1 LRIDLLLAN
10 STRWQ
15 FSAFRT
21 NGIGRGNERPRRGVA
36 ARYDRDVATE
46 GINQTPRRSLV
57 SRLRERNGDARAHF
71 VVCGA
76 DALVYTL
83 AQELSNSGNPVRITV
98 IVPPELR
105 PDVPDLDELR
115 DVKVIRA
122 VRLDERT
129 FQEAG
134 LPGADALALI
144 MPDDMVNL
152 HAALCARAVES
163 ELRVVVRMFNTG
175 LGDAIRRLFADSAVL
190 SDAGMA
196 APAFVASALGE
207 VAPTHF
213 RYAGRTLLLARRQ
226 DVPEKS
232 IVLPL
237 AASNGGGNVR
247 ILPAE
252 PLPGGPQPTDL
263 VLAEATG
270 RPNAH
275 DVAARRLSRSGRR
288 RRQWLSFVRG
298 FRGGVTSKL
307 GLAVLV
313 TVALTV
319 LSGLSLT
326 RYMEVQGFWRSIYIT
341 LLTVVGS
348 SDVELNRQ
356 PIAQVAQVVL
366 TIAGVALL
374 PLITAAV
381 VDGMVRTRL
390 AIDRGEV
397 VGVHSNHIVLVG
409 LGNVGT
415 RVMRRLDD
423 LGVDV
428 VAIDRNPD
436 ARGMQ
441 IAEQLGVPVIIG
453 DASREETLRAA
464 SIDTCRALVVLSTDD
479 AVNLQ
484 AALHARAIIP
494 DLRVVLR
501 LFDDD
506 FARRVQDAF
515 GITISRSVSRLC
527 APAFA
532 AAMLERDVLATIPV
546 DRHALLVAS
555 VKVISGSTLDGA
567 PLSDADRTGSA
578 RVIAMMA
585 AGSTWVDW
593 SPDHRRVLGPGDE
606 IVVVARRAGLRALVE
621 QAYSPLAQPG
631 LDTLGK

>member
-1 LRIDLLLAN
+1 M
-10 STRWQ
+10 
-15 FSAFRT
+15 
-21 NGIGRGNERPRRGVA
+21 
-36 ARYDRDVATE
+36 ATE
-46 GINQTPRRSLV
+46 PVNQPPRKSLV
-57 SRLRERNGDARAHF
+57 SRLRERNGDGRPHF
-71 VVCGA
+71 VICGA

-83 AQELSNSGNPVRITV
+83 AQELSNSGSPIRLTV

-122 VRLDERT
+122 SRLDERT
-129 FQEAG
+129 FTEAG
-134 LPGADALALI
+134 LAGADALALV

-152 HAALCARAVES
+152 HAALCARSVEGR
-163 ELRVVVRMFNTG
+163 LRVVVRMFNTG
-175 LGDAIRRLFADSAVL
+175 LGGGVRRLFADSAVL

-196 APAFVASALGE
+196 APAFVAASLGE
-207 VAPTHF
+207 IAPTHF
-213 RYAGRTLLLARRQ
+213 RYAGRTLHVARRH

-232 IVLPL
+232 VVLPV
-237 AASNGGGNVR
+237 AVSNGSGEIR

-252 PLPGGPQPTDL
+252 PLAGGPQPSDL

-270 RPNAH
+270 RPAA
-275 DVAARRLSRSGRR
+275 DAVAARELRRAGRR
-288 RRQWLSFVRG
+288 GRQWLSFVRAL
-298 FRGGVTSKL
+298 RGGVTSKL
-307 GLAVLV
+307 GIAVMV
-313 TVALTV
+313 TVAVTV
-319 LSGLSLT
+319 LSGLLLT
-326 RYMEVQGFWRSIYIT
+326 RFVGVEGYWGSIYIT

-348 SDVELNRQ
+348 SDVEPTRE
-356 PIAQVAQVVL
+356 PIAQAAQLVL

-390 AIDRGEV
+390 ALDRGEL
-397 VGVHSNHIVLVG
+397 VGVRSNHIVLVG

-415 RVMRRLDD
+415 RVLRQLND

-436 ARGMQ
+436 ARGIQ
-441 IAEQLGVPVIIG
+441 VAEQLGVPVITG
-453 DASREETLRAA
+453 DASREETLRSA

-515 GITISRSVSRLC
+515 DITISRSVSRLC

-532 AAMLERDVLATIPV
+532 AAMLERDVLVTIPV
-546 DRHALLVAS
+546 DRHALPVAT
-555 VKVISGSTLDGA
+555 VKILAGSSLDGA
-567 PLSDADRTGSA
+567 PLGDADQVGSA
-578 RVIAMMA
+578 RVIAMSA
-585 AGSTWVDW
+585 AGSTWVEW
-593 SPDHRRVLGPGDE
+593 SPDRRRVLAAGDE
-606 IVVVARRAGLRALVE
+606 IVVVGRRAGVRALLE
-621 QAYSPLAQPG
+621 QASSPLAQPG
-631 LDTLGK
+631 LDALGQ